1 VTQRRCAPPW
11 QAMSRSDPDHDAIRT
26 LSLHLRL
33 GAHAGHKRTSFP
45 FIEGFLRK
53 LAKSMRTQAPA
64 WAAHGI
70 GPIPSSSCASGFDLD
85 QGTGECVAL
94 YGNCWPPSFT
104 RFASAAVSGLPQKA
118 CASGAFFCTDP
129 GLSVVTLPTG
139 AGSQALI
146 SSACS
151 ARPLV
156 KEGARSPD
164 FRAWR
169 GRGYSL
175 SPARAQVTLSEAQRH
190 AGPW

>member
-33 GAHAGHKRTSFP
+33 GGHAGHKRTSFP

-53 LAKSMRTQAPA
+53 LAKCMRTQAPA

-70 GPIPSSSCASGFDLD
+70 GPIPSSFCASGFDLD

-118 CASGAFFCTDP
+118 CASGSGWVIPRRIFLHRSWTISCDAPHRCRQP
-129 GLSVVTLPTG
+129 GVDIVRLFRKTLG
-139 AGSQALI
+139 
-146 SSACS
+146 
-151 ARPLV
+151 
-156 KEGARSPD
+156 
-164 FRAWR
+164 
-169 GRGYSL
+169 
-175 SPARAQVTLSEAQRH
+175 
-190 AGPW
+190 